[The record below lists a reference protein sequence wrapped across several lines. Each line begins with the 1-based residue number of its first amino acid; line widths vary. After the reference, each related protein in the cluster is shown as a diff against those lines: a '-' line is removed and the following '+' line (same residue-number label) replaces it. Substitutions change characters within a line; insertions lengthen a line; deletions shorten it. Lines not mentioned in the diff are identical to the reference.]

1 MPSLNRKGVQYR
13 VYGIRCGPLPLQEPL
28 ELSEIQRNIQAVQ
41 MMEKETNTTARP
53 VLLTTE
59 KGETIV
65 IYTPSLT
72 PEECASWARAALR
85 VEVID
90 SVAIRPEELQ
100 YYCIDARV
108 WNTAAEDRAARS
120 YIARYAAK

>member
-1 MPSLNRKGVQYR
+1 
-13 VYGIRCGPLPLQEPL
+13 
-28 ELSEIQRNIQAVQ
+28 

-65 IYTPSLT
+65 IYTPSLI

-90 SVAIRPEELQ
+90 SAAIRPEELQ
-100 YYCIDARV
+100 YYCIDVRV
-108 WNTAAEDRAARS
+108 WNTAAEDRVARS